1 MPRGRSTRAKSTV
14 VQLDF
19 TGVAGRLPELD
30 EVLLEVDEASLED
43 GERAQ
48 YIKWKFKVPDD
59 EEHAGGVV
67 YHNTSLS
74 EQSLWALR
82 SLLEALQVEIPA
94 EAFDLDLKDMV
105 GAQMMASIIHEDYE
119 GRPQPKISDH
129 WAVEEEPAKPE
140 PAKATTRRGRSAA
153 AAAEPEAEDK
163 PATARSSRRAAKAE
177 VEAEPEAKAAPAR
190 RGAKPAAKVAAKTNG
205 SADTITQADIN
216 DMSQEE
222 LDDVIAEFKL
232 DVDLS
237 EFKTLRRMRTA
248 VVDAAET
255 AEVLAD

>member
-1 MPRGRSTRAKSTV
+1 
-14 VQLDF
+14 
-19 TGVAGRLPELD
+19 
-30 EVLLEVDEASLED
+30 
-43 GERAQ
+43 
-48 YIKWKFKVPDD
+48 
-59 EEHAGGVV
+59 
-67 YHNTSLS
+67 
-74 EQSLWALR
+74 
-82 SLLEALQVEIPA
+82 LLEALQVEIPA
-94 EAFDLDLKDMV
+94 EAFDLDLKDMA

-129 WAVEEEPAKPE
+129 WAVVEEESAKPE
-140 PAKATTRRGRSAA
+140 QAKATTRRGRAA
-153 AAAEPEAEDK
+153 PEPEPEAK
-163 PATARSSRRAAKAE
+163 PARSSRRAAKAE
-177 VEAEPEAKAAPAR
+177 AEAEPEPEAKAAPTR
-190 RGAKPAAKVAAKTNG
+190 RGSAKPAAKAAAKTNG
-205 SADTITQADIN
+205 SADTISQADIN

>member
-19 TGVAGRLPELD
+19 TDVAGRLPELD

-48 YIKWKFKVPDD
+48 YIKWKFKVPDGED
-59 EEHAGGVV
+59 HAGGVV
-67 YHNTSLS
+67 YLNTSLS

-94 EAFDLDLKDMV
+94 EAFDLDLKDMI
-105 GAQMMASIIHEDYE
+105 GQQMMASIIHEEYE
-119 GRPQPKISDH
+119 GRPQPRISDH
-129 WAVEEEPAKPE
+129 WAVEEEAAKPE
-140 PAKATTRRGRSAA
+140 PAKATTRRGRAA
-153 AAAEPEAEDK
+153 PEPEEKTA
-163 PATARSSRRAAKAE
+163 PARSSRRAAKPEPEAE
-177 VEAEPEAKAAPAR
+177 VEDEPEAKAAPAR
-190 RGAKPAAKVAAKTNG
+190 RGAKPAARVAAKTNG
-205 SADTITQADIN
+205 STDTITQADIN

-248 VVDAAET
+248 VVDAAE
-255 AEVLAD
+255 AAKVLAD